1 MFMTALRR
9 FCPLIIATLLVF
21 ATVPSAFAQEAD
33 SSAGP
38 VRTIGGSVL
47 FVQQGNGFEAQI
59 EGKPFDRL
67 NAGRIAH
74 FDEPSGARMIVEAFD
89 SGAPELVFYDF
100 SKRPP
105 AVERIGRRMKLT
117 GVFWQGDEVV
127 LKSADGWFRFQRGTL
142 TKLVSSKMIY
152 H

>member
-1 MFMTALRR
+1 MFMTALRL

-21 ATVPSAFAQEAD
+21 ATVPSAFAQEA

-59 EGKPFDRL
+59 DGTTFDRVS
-67 NAGRIAH
+67 ARRIAH

-89 SGAPELVFYDF
+89 SGAPELVLYDF

-117 GVFWQGDEVV
+117 GVFWQRDEIV

>member
-1 MFMTALRR
+1 MTVLRIFR
-9 FCPLIIATLLVF
+9 SLFFAVLLVF
-21 ATVPSAFAQEAD
+21 AVTPYAFAQEAD
-33 SSAGP
+33 SSLGP
-38 VRTIGGSVL
+38 NQTIGGSVL

-67 NAGRIAH
+67 NARRIAH
-74 FDEPSGARMIVEAFD
+74 FDEPSGSRMIVEAFD
-89 SGAPELVFYDF
+89 SGAPDLVLYDF

-117 GVFWQGDEVV
+117 GVFWQRDEVV

-142 TKLVSSKMIY
+142 TKLVSSKTIY

>member
-1 MFMTALRR
+1 MIALRTFR
-9 FCPLIIATLLVF
+9 SLFLAVLLAF
-21 ATVPSAFAQEAD
+21 ASEPGAFAQEAD

-38 VRTIGGSVL
+38 IRTTGGSVL
-47 FVQQGNGFEAQI
+47 FVQQANGFEAQI
-59 EGKPFDRL
+59 DGKPFDRF
-67 NAGRIAH
+67 NARHIAH

-89 SGAPELVFYDF
+89 SGAPELVLYDF

-117 GVFWQGDEVV
+117 GVFWQRDEVV

>member
-1 MFMTALRR
+1 MTALRR

-47 FVQQGNGFEAQI
+47 FVQQGNVFEAHI

-74 FDEPSGARMIVEAFD
+74 FDEPSGGRMIIEAFD
-89 SGAPELVFYDF
+89 RGAPEPIL
-100 SKRPP
+100 S
-105 AVERIGRRMKLT
+105 T
-117 GVFWQGDEVV
+117 
-127 LKSADGWFRFQRGTL
+127 
-142 TKLVSSKMIY
+142 
-152 H
+152 

>member
-1 MFMTALRR
+1 V
-9 FCPLIIATLLVF
+9 LLVF
-21 ATVPSAFAQEAD
+21 AIAPGAFAQEAD

-38 VRTIGGSVL
+38 IRTIGGSVL

-59 EGKPFDRL
+59 DGKPFDRF
-67 NAGRIAH
+67 NAGRINH

-89 SGAPELVFYDF
+89 SGVPELVLYDF

-117 GVFWQGDEVV
+117 GVFWQRDEVV

-142 TKLVSSKMIY
+142 TKLVSSKTIY

>member
-67 NAGRIAH
+67 TRVVSRI
-74 FDEPSGARMIVEAFD
+74 STNRQARE
-89 SGAPELVFYDF
+89 
-100 SKRPP
+100 
-105 AVERIGRRMKLT
+105 
-117 GVFWQGDEVV
+117 
-127 LKSADGWFRFQRGTL
+127 
-142 TKLVSSKMIY
+142 
-152 H
+152 

>member
-1 MFMTALRR
+1 MTALRR
-9 FCPLIIATLLVF
+9 IRPLIVATLLLF
-21 ATVPSAFAQEAD
+21 TTVPRVFAQEAD
-33 SSAGP
+33 SSTGP
-38 VRTIGGSVL
+38 IRTIGGSVL

-59 EGKPFDRL
+59 DGKPFDRL

-74 FDEPSGARMIVEAFD
+74 FDEPSGTRMIVEAFD
-89 SGAPELVFYDF
+89 SGAPELVLYDF

-117 GVFWQGDEVV
+117 GVFWQGNEVV